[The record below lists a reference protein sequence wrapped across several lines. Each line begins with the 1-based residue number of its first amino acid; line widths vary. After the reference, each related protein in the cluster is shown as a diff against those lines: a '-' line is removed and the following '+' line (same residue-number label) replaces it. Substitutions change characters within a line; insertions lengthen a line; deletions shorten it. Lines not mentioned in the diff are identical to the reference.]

1 MNVLRGRLRL
11 RRDLSMV
18 SCVGLEPLKVRH
30 DVTNLDFI
38 VSLLSLLCIDIDL
51 IIQPIL
57 FTFYMT

>member
-1 MNVLRGRLRL
+1 
-11 RRDLSMV
+11 MV